1 MIDTLVAVLAWTV
14 TAFVVATPLCR
25 MFAVTADVSDE
36 LRSDQ
41 TDWQGTVAVS
51 ENVIHGEGL

>member
-1 MIDTLVAVLAWTV
+1 MIDTLITIAAWTAVAV
-14 TAFVVATPLCR
+14 VVATPLCR

-51 ENVIHGEGL
+51 ENVIHGEHV